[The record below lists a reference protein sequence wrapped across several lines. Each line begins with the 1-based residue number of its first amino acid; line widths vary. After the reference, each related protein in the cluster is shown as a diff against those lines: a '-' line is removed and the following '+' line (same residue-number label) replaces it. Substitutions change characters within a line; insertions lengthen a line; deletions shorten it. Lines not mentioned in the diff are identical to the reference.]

1 MSSHLPDSDDPDE
14 DIVGLDGTVYGVGGY
29 VEIDE
34 ALDARVPEE
43 IADPDSFKAAM
54 SRLAAGV
61 VMVTTRIDGR
71 PWGLTVSACCSVS
84 VDPPLVLI
92 SLNRRTQSWNAIRD
106 TRRFG
111 ISILRVEQQPL
122 AQLASAPGSPKF
134 VDEFCVPDPTDS
146 SRPPAI
152 VGALYQLDCAVA
164 NTYEAG
170 THMLVVGRVRRA
182 AAGDERELPL
192 IYFDRTFYG
201 LGEEVRRV

>member
-1 MSSHLPDSDDPDE
+1 MSGLFSADEDSNA
-14 DIVGLDGTVYGVGGY
+14 DIVGLDGTVYALGGY

-34 ALDARVPEE
+34 ALDARAAEE

-61 VMVTTRIDGR
+61 VMVTTRVGGR

-84 VDPPLVLI
+84 VDPPLVLV
-92 SLNRRTQSWNAIRD
+92 SLNRRTQTWNAIREA
-106 TRRFG
+106 RRFG
-111 ISILRVEQQPL
+111 ISILRGDQQPL
-122 AQLASAPGSPKF
+122 AQLASALGIPKF
-134 VDEFCVPDPTDS
+134 VDEFCVPDPGDS

-152 VGALYQLDCAVA
+152 IGALYQLDCSVA
-164 NTYEAG
+164 NTYQAG

-201 LGEEVRRV
+201 LGQEIRRV